1 MPDNLPE
8 DLTTQVLV
16 QIRDE
21 MRGMR
26 SSFQLRFDAL
36 EARSEGLESR
46 MESLEVRIDSIEK
59 RMSAIDRRLDS
70 PEGPLVLLER
80 STSRVEGK
88 IDRLQRSMEDQS
100 ERLNGLE
107 SRMESKERLSQDQ
120 SKQLHRRIDSL
131 EADLKKFALLVNE
144 TVLHYAGEMDTV
156 RDRLNVIDSKI
167 GISFQSE

>member
-1 MPDNLPE
+1 MSDTLPE

-46 MESLEVRIDSIEK
+46 IEALEVRIYSMEK
-59 RMSAIDRRLDS
+59 RMSAIDQRLDS
-70 PEGPLVLLER
+70 PEGPLALMER
-80 STSRVEGK
+80 STNRIEGK
-88 IDRLQRSMEDQS
+88 IDRLQRSMDTQS
-100 ERLNGLE
+100 ERLDGLE
-107 SRMESKERLSQDQ
+107 SRIVTGERWNRDE
-120 SKQLHRRIDSL
+120 SKQLHGHIDSL
-131 EADLKKFALLVNE
+131 AADLKKFASLVNE

-156 RDRLNVIDSKI
+156 RDRLSVIDSKI
-167 GISFQSE
+167 GISFQAE